1 MRIFW
6 KDWGIKIG
14 VYGTQGK
21 WIKKNHQRLYLSG
34 QLRKGEGPKF
44 RSNPNDF
51 SVILPNLNYVKNT
64 SLENSSS
71 QTVSDNLNRSIMEL
85 MRKNEKISTEKMAME
100 LGVSIRTIKRRIAQM
115 DQVHYIGRGI
125 NGYWKIDPEVDNNN
139 ER

>member
-1 MRIFW
+1 
-6 KDWGIKIG
+6 
-14 VYGTQGK
+14 
-21 WIKKNHQRLYLSG
+21 
-34 QLRKGEGPKF
+34 
-44 RSNPNDF
+44 
-51 SVILPNLNYVKNT
+51 
-64 SLENSSS
+64 
-71 QTVSDNLNRSIMEL
+71 MEL